1 MATTALAA
9 RPRRTVVALT
19 RELVLLGLLLGVYTC
34 ARTLAGKDVG
44 AAFVHAGRVLQVEE
58 WLHLP
63 SEQVLQALLLSW
75 RPLAHAANLYYAAA
89 HLPVTLLALT
99 WLFLRHREHYVWGRR
114 AIVSATGAALAVY
127 VLVPVAPPRML
138 SSDGFVDTATLLGQ
152 SVYGSPTK
160 GSLTDQYAAMPS
172 LHVGW
177 AILVAVVCIAASRR
191 GLRWLWLVH
200 PVVTTLVVVSTGNH
214 YWLDA
219 LAGAVLVGLA
229 LVVTRRERHLDLARA
244 PARADGVAAA
254 RATAPR

>member
-1 MATTALAA
+1 MLVA
-9 RPRRTVVALT
+9 RPRRTLLALT
-19 RELVLLGLLLGVYTC
+19 RELVLLGLLLAVYTG
-34 ARTLAGKDVG
+34 ARTLAGKDVP
-44 AAFVHAGRVLQVEE
+44 AAFGHAGRVLAVEQ

-63 SEQVLQALLLSW
+63 SEQVLQAVLLSW
-75 RPLAHAANLYYAAA
+75 RPLTHAANLYYAGA

-99 WLFLRHREHYVWGRR
+99 WLFLRHREHYVWARR

-138 SSDGFVDTATLLGQ
+138 GADGFVDTATLLGQ
-152 SVYGSPTK
+152 SVYGSPTR

-177 AILVAVVCIAASRR
+177 SILVAVVCIAASRR
-191 GLRWLWLVH
+191 RLRWLWVVH

-219 LAGAVLVGLA
+219 VAGAVLVGLA
-229 LVVTRRERHLDLARA
+229 LTVTYRERR
-244 PARADGVAAA
+244 PAA
-254 RATAPR
+254 ATAPS

>member
-1 MATTALAA
+1 MPTTALVA
-9 RPRRTVVALT
+9 RPRRTVFALT
-19 RELVLLGLLLGVYTC
+19 RELALLGLLLGVYTG
-34 ARTLAGKDVG
+34 ARMLAGKDV
-44 AAFVHAGRVLQVEE
+44 ATAFVHAGRVLQVEE

-63 SEQVLQALLLSW
+63 SEQVLQAVLLSW
-75 RPLAHAANLYYAAA
+75 PPLTHAANLYYAAA

-99 WLFLRHREHYVWGRR
+99 WLFLRHREHYVWARR

-138 SSDGFVDTATLLGQ
+138 SADGFVDTATLLGQ
-152 SVYGSPTK
+152 SVYGSPTR
-160 GSLTDQYAAMPS
+160 GSLADQYAAMPS

-191 GLRWLWLVH
+191 RLRWLWLAH

-219 LAGAVLVGLA
+219 VAGAVLVGLA
-229 LVVTRRERHLDLARA
+229 LAVTHRER
-244 PARADGVAAA
+244 RADLVLDPIAVVG
-254 RATAPR
+254 ATARC